1 MIGMPSFN
9 PSKLKAQLRAA
20 VTRIGLAKG
29 KRTSAVQ
36 NQKREIADLLRASP
50 PRVEKARI
58 RCEGVIRTDFTI
70 EALEVLE
77 LFCLSLVERMGLIK
91 EEKGC
96 PPDLMEGVSTLIWA
110 APRAQIKELEE
121 ARKLLA
127 AKYGSAFAR
136 RAERDEGRVVNER
149 VLHRLSTAPPP
160 HALVLSYL
168 RAIASDAG
176 IEAEGAEAALA
187 ELLLPG
193 NVMDPLEAPPP
204 PSGEPRA

>member
-1 MIGMPSFN
+1 MPSFN

-96 PPDLMEGVSTLIWA
+96 PPDLVEGVSTLIWA

-121 ARKLLA
+121 ARV
-127 AKYGSAFAR
+127 G
-136 RAERDEGRVVNER
+136 
-149 VLHRLSTAPPP
+149 
-160 HALVLSYL
+160 
-168 RAIASDAG
+168 
-176 IEAEGAEAALA
+176 LA
-187 ELLLPG
+187 EL
-193 NVMDPLEAPPP
+193 EATTNSYTNSPKKKRWGF
-204 PSGEPRA
+204 SLGSSKGKNGH